1 MRKNREEKER
11 QDNGRT
17 VLERLSSERRN
28 RFMQFQNQN
37 LWVEITGRQFSA
49 LCKEECF
56 STIGHWGTLNSSQ
69 FLSTEYVGEEAHNH
83 VSWML
88 FKDIP
93 FGGRGHLPM
102 TLWFLIQTKLGFT
115 SSKVVSQCGLSFCI
129 FLTGNRVPRFSLQ
142 VSQNQLLL

>member
-17 VLERLSSERRN
+17 VLGRLSSERGN

-37 LWVEITGRQFSA
+37 LWVEITGRQFPA

-69 FLSTEYVGEEAHNH
+69 FLSTEDVDEEVHNH

-93 FGGRGHLPM
+93 FGGRGYLPI

-115 SSKVVSQCGLSFCI
+115 ASKLVGQGGLSSCV
-129 FLTGNRVPRFSLQ
+129 FLISNKVRRFSLQ
-142 VSQNQLLL
+142 VSQNQLQP